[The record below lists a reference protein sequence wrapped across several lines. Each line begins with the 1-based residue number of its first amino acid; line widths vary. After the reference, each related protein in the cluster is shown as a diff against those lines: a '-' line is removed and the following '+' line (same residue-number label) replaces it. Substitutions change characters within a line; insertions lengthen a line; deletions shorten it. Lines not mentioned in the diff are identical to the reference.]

1 MPYVEPLPWERQ
13 RGESRQAFEAFALYR
28 DLGSDRSYAKVARE
42 LGKSLTLIQ
51 RWGSRW
57 DWVARAAAWDREQDR
72 IRRETQLE
80 AIKKMNE
87 QHALIASAFL
97 QKLVERLRNTDP
109 RELPAAVMPKWFET
123 AVKVERLARGE
134 PTENISQEHT
144 GKVLV
149 TNDDTL
155 ARRVLDNPRLAALA
169 TEFFAALTADGLGEN
184 DAHRAG
190 TAGEP

>member
-1 MPYVEPLPWERQ
+1 MSGHEPWERQ
-13 RGESRQAFEAFALYR
+13 KGESQKAFEAFACYR
-28 DLGSDRSYAKVARE
+28 DLGPKRSIAKVAQK
-42 LGKSLTLIQ
+42 LGKSTALIA
-51 RWGSRW
+51 RWSARW
-57 DWVARAAAWDREQDR
+57 DWVARAEAWDREQDR
-72 IRRETQLE
+72 LRRESQLE
-80 AIKKMNE
+80 AIKRMNE

-97 QKLVERLRNTDP
+97 QKLVERLRTVNP
-109 RELPAAVMPKWFET
+109 MELPAAAMPRWFET

-134 PTENISQEHT
+134 PTENISQQHT

-149 TNDDTL
+149 THDDTL

-169 TEFFAALTADGLGEN
+169 TEFFAALTADGLGED